1 MAKLPNGNMLSN
13 LSCYLCN
20 HHFEAE
26 ASKLY
31 SGFEMW
37 NYVYEKS
44 VLPYN
49 EISAVGCNDIDSMD
63 MKPSSS
69 INNQTLTTLSIAESE
84 DILSTNDFQMSSLI
98 EEALSS
104 GNLIPDS
111 LPNLEGNKNPA

>member
-1 MAKLPNGNMLSN
+1 MAKLPNGNMLTK

-20 HHFEAE
+20 HHFEVE

-31 SGFEMW
+31 SGFEMC

-49 EISAVGCNDIDSMD
+49 EICAVGCNDIDSMD
-63 MKPSSS
+63 TKPSPSL
-69 INNQTLTTLSIAESE
+69 NTQTLTTLSRSESE
-84 DILSTNDFQMSSLI
+84 DILSTNDFQMSELI
-98 EEALSS
+98 EEALSD

-111 LPNLEGNKNPA
+111 LPNLEGNKKNA